1 MTESNLELIERLTRE
16 WNKEEM
22 ESMLEVMQKTKKKI
36 YDNIEEHVTSKID
49 IHGDIKNLGQVELN
63 IRLVQAGLRKLG
75 IE

>member
-1 MTESNLELIERLTRE
+1 
-16 WNKEEM
+16 M